1 MKKLSL
7 ILLFVVGG
15 SVSQVFAQ
23 IDWAKLK
30 NGGNPGP
37 IDQKQLE
44 SARRA
49 GAAKAMGKVGV
60 ELESNAPGTLDAI
73 KKAGNKVAGAVKK
86 GISATAEAVSGSAAV
101 SKSSTEK
108 ATSAIKA
115 MGSAAKGAVKTV
127 GDIVKGAQS
136 PGPIDQKQL
145 ALGKKAAVEA
155 AMKAKAGSQDFEI
168 AANPLA
174 KKPGESSDA
183 KALNLGKVVSLL
195 EQFNEKIVAE
205 RLSADQLTRLLA
217 AMQAAFNIINE

>member
-155 AMKAKAGSQDFEI
+155 AMKAAGKLKQVGSKV
-168 AANPLA
+168 AGAVSS
-174 KKPGESSDA
+174 SSDA